1 MQRYWSF
8 FWGDRVY
15 NCINLETNCYT
26 FSWLIAKVLEC
37 ELVIGFSWIFQLKQG
52 CSFILYNITCWCF
65 QDILFFQQLTKSQ
78 SIQTDQEPKPD
89 STSSKLEPA
98 TPIQCSPDASD
109 AKSGDDEAPV
119 LTPNTEATEGKSS
132 EASCNCS
139 EKYEKEISDL
149 KARLERNHQDDKEKA
164 LEELSDRV
172 SCSSYRS
179 KSIGELGYSCLW
191 IAEWTS

>member
-1 MQRYWSF
+1 M
-8 FWGDRVY
+8 
-15 NCINLETNCYT
+15 
-26 FSWLIAKVLEC
+26 
-37 ELVIGFSWIFQLKQG
+37 
-52 CSFILYNITCWCF
+52 
-65 QDILFFQQLTKSQ
+65 FFQQLTKSQ

-149 KARLERNHQDDKEKA
+149 KAKLERNHQDDKEKA

-179 KSIGELGYSCLW
+179 NSIGELGYSCL
-191 IAEWTS
+191 